1 MHACGKARTK
11 AGILVM
17 ERHLQL
23 PNLGQKRLQLPWRT
37 AEGAQGTPLCPAR
50 APSQSMQGPPKTGP
64 MLWALEGLAEEGP
77 GEPS

>member
-1 MHACGKARTK
+1 MPAAGTK

-23 PNLGQKRLQLPWRT
+23 PILGQRRLQLPWRT
-37 AEGAQGTPLCPAR
+37 AEGGQGTPLCPAW
-50 APSQSMQGPPKTGP
+50 APGQAMQGPPKMGP
-64 MLWALEGLAEEGP
+64 MLWVLEGLAEEGP